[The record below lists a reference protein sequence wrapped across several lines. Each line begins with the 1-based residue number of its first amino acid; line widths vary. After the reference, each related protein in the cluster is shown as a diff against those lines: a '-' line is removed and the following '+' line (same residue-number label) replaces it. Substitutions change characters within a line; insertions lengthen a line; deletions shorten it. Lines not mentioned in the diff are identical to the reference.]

1 MQVPSAAPGSRDEL
15 PGRVQLALPIT
26 QAKGVDLGTNRTEVF
41 TVELWRR
48 CLPDGLVCRAGDL
61 LVLDVQRYRPENLIF
76 ARNVR
81 IKRPFDLLRERGRV
95 RSVKA
100 DLGFGF
106 VRSLYRSVDIYFRL
120 NDLLVTTENPLTSL
134 PAIAVGDL
142 VTFDVDLDE
151 STSGGA
157 GGGGAKLKA
166 TRIQP
171 LPPLPDMTVTMPD
184 FQVFRRLSQH
194 RLVSDVAGDILRVQE
209 RHERSDYSKTYGS
222 IKYQLPASITG
233 RALYPTDAVESLEC
247 FRSMS
252 ALTEVIAP
260 QAAPSLANMLKKL
273 VDEEFT
279 DLHVD
284 TRPVSTTGTQ
294 DSTGIEYAYI
304 RLYRLSADE
313 QQAKATQTK
322 RSLHDSTRGS
332 ELSVP
337 HKTGF
342 AFSGT
347 CIMVYNVY
355 MYTMY
360 VVYNIYPNIAYMLTV
375 IIILQMYTSM
385 TSSVRTPT
393 SLSTACRCASP

>member
-26 QAKGVDLGTNRTEVF
+26 QSKGVDLGTNRTEVI

-151 STSGGA
+151 STGGGGGA

-166 TRIQP
+166 TLIQP

-233 RALYPTDAVESLEC
+233 RALYPTDAVLSLES

-260 QAAPSLANMLKKL
+260 QAAPPLANMLKKL
-273 VDEEFT
+273 VDEEFS
-279 DLHVD
+279 DLHIE

-304 RLYRLSADE
+304 RLYRLTADE
-313 QQAKATQTK
+313 QHAKATQTK
-322 RSLHDSTRGS
+322 RSLQESTGGS
-332 ELSVP
+332 EVSVP

-342 AFSGT
+342 AFSGKY
-347 CIMVYNVY
+347 IMYILY
-355 MYTMY
+355 MYY
-360 VVYNIYPNIAYMLTV
+360 SIQFIYIFVYHV
-375 IIILQMYTSM
+375 CG
-385 TSSVRTPT
+385 V
-393 SLSTACRCASP
+393 